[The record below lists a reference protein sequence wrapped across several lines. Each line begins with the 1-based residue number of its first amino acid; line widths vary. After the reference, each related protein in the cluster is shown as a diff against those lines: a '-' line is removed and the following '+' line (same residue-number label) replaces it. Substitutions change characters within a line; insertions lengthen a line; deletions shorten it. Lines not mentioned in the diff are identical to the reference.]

1 MTFAVAV
8 RTIVGKLLGIDT
20 GGTYTDAVLFD
31 ETSGVAAAAK
41 DLTTKHDLMIGV
53 RGAMEKVLPA
63 LGAGEAIRLVSIS
76 TTLATNAIVEGHGA
90 PVCLLLLGYDSNAL
104 EKAGLREALK
114 GDPAVFIAGGHNAL
128 GEEAYPLDLAA
139 VEQAVVEHA
148 PKVTAF
154 AVAGFFGVRN
164 PSHEIRVRDL
174 LRERTGLPVT
184 CAHELS
190 SNLDAP
196 RRALTA
202 LLNARLIPQLQHLIL
217 AVRRLLEE
225 KEIDAPLMVVK
236 GDGSLVTDEVA
247 LTSPVETILSGPAA
261 SVVGARYLSGE
272 ADVVV
277 SDIGGTTTD
286 IAVLK
291 DGRPLLDREG
301 ARVGGWRTMVEA
313 VRVHTFGLGGDSEVR
328 IKAERWVRG
337 SHLLVG
343 PRRAVPLSLLCHAHP
358 ELLEVLRRQ
367 VDYGALHDWDGRF
380 AARLRPLD
388 GAVLP
393 RMEQK
398 IWDGLAE
405 GPRALEDLA
414 PEPALMRPLGRL
426 VDRGLAVFAAFTP
439 SDAAHVLECQT
450 GWSREAAEL
459 GARLLARRGAC
470 HGAWPTDLS
479 SRDLA
484 EMVFERLVVA
494 SGRALV
500 EALLAEEG
508 EPVPGGEA
516 SAASRIIE
524 RALASQD
531 GQGSALLGAAF
542 TLGRPLIAI
551 GAPAR
556 TYYPEVAKRLAARL
570 DVPEHAGVTNAIG
583 AVAGGVFQTVRVT
596 ITQPEDGR
604 YRAHL
609 AAGIRDFSSLDEARA
624 SAEAEAG
631 RRAREQ
637 AELAGAAEVKLSLAV
652 REASAKAATGET
664 VFVEMEVTATA
675 VGRPRLAAG

>member
-1 MTFAVAV
+1 LA
-8 RTIVGKLLGIDT
+8 KLLGIDT

-31 ETSGVAAAAK
+31 EAAGVRAAAK
-41 DLTTKHDLMIGV
+41 DLTTKYDLTIGV
-53 RGAMEKVLPA
+53 RGALDQVLPA
-63 LGAGEAIRLVSIS
+63 LDEGETIGMVSLS
-76 TTLATNAIVEGHGA
+76 TTLATNAIVEGHGG
-90 PVCLLLLGYDSNAL
+90 PVCLLLIGYDAKSL
-104 EKAGLREALK
+104 DKAGLREALK
-114 GDPAVFIAGGHNAL
+114 GDPAIFIAGGHNAL
-128 GEEAYPLDLAA
+128 GEEAAPLDLAA
-139 VEQAVVEHA
+139 VEQAIVEQA
-148 PKVTAF
+148 PRVTAF

-164 PSHEIRVRDL
+164 PGHEIRVRDL
-174 LRERTGLPVT
+174 LRARTGLPVT

-225 KEIDAPLMVVK
+225 RRIEAPLMVVK
-236 GDGSLVTDEVA
+236 GDGSLVTDALA

-261 SVVGARYLSGE
+261 SVVGAQYLSG
-272 ADVVV
+272 ASDLVV

-286 IAVLK
+286 IAALK
-291 DGRPLLDREG
+291 DGRPMLDREG

-328 IKAERWVRG
+328 IRPERWVRG
-337 SHLLVG
+337 TPLLIG
-343 PRRAVPLSLLCHAHP
+343 PRRAIPLSLLCQTHP
-358 ELLEVLRRQ
+358 ELLAVLRRQ
-367 VDYGALHDWDGRF
+367 VDYSDPHDWDGRF

-426 VDRGLAVFAAFTP
+426 VDRGLAVFSGFTP
-439 SDAAHVLECQT
+439 SDAAHLLGRQS
-450 GWSREAAEL
+450 GWSDEAAEL
-459 GARLLARRGAC
+459 GACLLARRGAYQ
-470 HGAWPTDLS
+470 GAWPADHS

-484 EMVFERLVVA
+484 EMVFERLVVR

-508 EPVPGGEA
+508 EPLPGGED

-524 RALASQD
+524 RALAASD
-531 GQGSALLGAAF
+531 PEVSPPLGASF
-542 TLGRPLIAI
+542 TLGRPLVAI
-551 GAPAR
+551 GAPAAC
-556 TYYPEVAKRLAARL
+556 YYPEVAKRLAARL
-570 DVPEHAGVTNAIG
+570 EVPEHAGVTNAVG
-583 AVAGGVFQTVRVT
+583 AVAGGVFQAVRVV
-596 ITQPEDGR
+596 ITQPEEGR

-609 AAGIRDFSSLDEARA
+609 SEGIRDFARLDEARA
-624 SAEAEAG
+624 AAEAEAEQ
-631 RRAREQ
+631 RAREQ
-637 AELAGAAEVKLSLAV
+637 AARAGAGEVKLGLSA
-652 REASAKAATGET
+652 RETSAKTVTGERI
-664 VFVEMEVTATA
+664 FVEMEVTATA
-675 VGRPRLAAG
+675 VGRPRLAAD